1 MTLFKPAALALILAA
16 GPAMAG
22 SPGTVAPTPDAIAPA
37 PAAPIALAWSGAY
50 AGLQLGHVEGH
61 QRWLFPGI
69 ATQNVADPIGYEL
82 GAFVGYNWQRGER
95 LVFGIEAEINATR
108 ARFTSD
114 MVDLDRAPIPGNVAQ
129 GRSELSMTSALRLRM
144 GVQINRSLAYVAAGA
159 AMARHRLTWL
169 DNGVVRDV
177 LNQNRT
183 GYTVAAGLE
192 RAMNDR
198 WRLRG
203 EVRYTDFG
211 TPSYAALPG
220 GTPASTSRLIMTE
233 VRVGLAYRF

>member
-22 SPGTVAPTPDAIAPA
+22 SPGAVAPTPDPIAPA
-37 PAAPIALAWSGAY
+37 PAAPMAHVWSGAY

-61 QRWLFPGI
+61 QRWRFPT
-69 ATQNVADPIGYEL
+69 TQNVADPIGYGL

-95 LVFGIEAEINATR
+95 LVFGIEAEFNRTG

-114 MVDLDRAPIPGNVAQ
+114 MVDLARAPIPGNVAQ

-169 DNGVVRDV
+169 DNGVVQDV

-192 RAMNDR
+192 RAVNDR

-211 TPSYAALPG
+211 TRSYAALPG
-220 GTPASTSRLIMTE
+220 GTPASTSRLILTE
-233 VRVGLAYRF
+233 VRLGLAYRF